1 MNPNF
6 YSTANKSKVA
16 PVYQPWVVDSV
27 LVGLCLLLPNLFIAF
42 HFGRTANSM
51 LVPLPDHALSLL
63 STLPMTDYCIWAIVN
78 AGILAFIFFM
88 RQWLLRPLSRISQ
101 HLRQL
106 RTTYTE
112 AGEDGGHFSILNIW
126 HIASDV
132 GRFAGFALDYY
143 RRYQEV
149 SLALE
154 QSRQV
159 IARFAMEQQAILSA
173 TDREIATQYRSVLT
187 YANYLEGQILS
198 NKIDPSLRYD
208 LDDICESSF
217 NLKLIAGSLNMLST
231 PVKIELGNVPLAPLM
246 QQTILALAP
255 ALDRR
260 SMKLTTAE
268 VDMSVAAHGD
278 PGTLA
283 QILWMMLLGM
293 IRYAD
298 DESTLRLRCLH
309 NREGTQAIL
318 SVVISE
324 LSPSR
329 MSENERSDHL
339 ARQLEHLTPH
349 MFAETIRIH
358 GNVQLADLLIE
369 RLGGNINVLP
379 LTISSCEICMV
390 LPAATQF
397 S

>member
-6 YSTANKSKVA
+6 YSTANKSKVV
-16 PVYQPWVVDSV
+16 PVNQPWVVDSV
-27 LVGLCLLLPNLFIAF
+27 LVGLCLILPNLLIAL
-42 HFGRTANSM
+42 HFGKNPGGTQPA
-51 LVPLPDHALSLL
+51 DHSFTHYA
-63 STLPMTDYCIWAIVN
+63 TLPMMDYLVWAIIN
-78 AGILAFIFFM
+78 GGILAFIFFM
-88 RQWLLRPLSRISQ
+88 RQYLLRPLDRISQ
-101 HLRQL
+101 HLKAV
-106 RTTYTE
+106 RTTYNE
-112 AGEDGGHFSILNIW
+112 AGEEGGFFVLNVW

-132 GRFAGFALDYY
+132 GRFAAFALEYY

-154 QSRQV
+154 QSRHV
-159 IARFAMEQQAILSA
+159 IARFSMEQQAILNS
-173 TDREIATQYRSVLT
+173 TNREIATQYRSVLS
-187 YANYLEGQILS
+187 YANYLEGQIVS
-198 NKIDPSLRYD
+198 NKLDPSLRYD

-217 NLKLIAGSLNMLST
+217 NLKLIAGSLSMLSA
-231 PVKIELGNVPLAPLM
+231 PMQVEIGNVPLAPLM
-246 QQTILALAP
+246 QQTMLALAP

-293 IRYAD
+293 IRYAA
-298 DESTLRLRCLH
+298 DESTLRLRCLY
-309 NREGTQAIL
+309 NREGTEAIL

-324 LSPSR
+324 LSPNR
-329 MSENERSDHL
+329 MSETERGDHL

-358 GNVQLADLLIE
+358 GNAQLADLLIQ
-369 RLGGNINVLP
+369 RLGGHIDVLP

-390 LPAATQF
+390 LPAASQF